1 MCRCVRVRACV
12 HQVGCGCK
20 FEHTRSLSHIVPE
33 LTASL
38 IAGNRRLRCTKGT
51 TCWLSSWNRFVASS
65 FTLFPSFLQLPS
77 CSFVFLLTL
86 FPSCCFALSLALH
99 SVVAPTASLGRF
111 LFVARLYCS
120 LPPFVYLATLC
131 IFLSC
136 SLGSPG
142 TSLNTWTDA
151 TQGKLCFVSGATARQ
166 ICRQKQRGEPPRR
179 FSYVSLAGGGPRP
192 RKKPRPGLR
201 QWEVRGYVVCKHMP
215 EMHIWHAHAQMFHA
229 CTSYARMHNY
239 VMHAHLTLAC
249 TTMPCMHKFAV
260 DAHLTRACTT
270 MPCMH
275 IWRSHAQLCHACISL
290 P

>member
-1 MCRCVRVRACV
+1 MINWIKQRIHVFYCLLQKQDALLHIIGSIINKPIINTCICLII
-12 HQVGCGCK
+12 K
-20 FEHTRSLSHIVPE
+20 NIISHC
-33 LTASL
+33 L
-38 IAGNRRLRCTKGT
+38 C
-51 TCWLSSWNRFVASS
+51 
-65 FTLFPSFLQLPS
+65 PS
-77 CSFVFLLTL
+77 VFAV
-86 FPSCCFALSLALH
+86 S
-99 SVVAPTASLGRF
+99 
-111 LFVARLYCS
+111 
-120 LPPFVYLATLC
+120 VYLSTLC

-151 TQGKLCFVSGATARQ
+151 PRGSCVLCRVQPTARQ

-192 RKKPRPGLR
+192 RPGLR

-215 EMHIWHAHAQMFHA
+215 EMHIWHAHAQIYHA
-229 CTSYARMHNY
+229 CTSDARMHNY
-239 VMHAHLTLAC
+239 VMHAHLTRAC
-249 TTMPCMHKFAV
+249 TTMPCVHKFAV

-270 MPCMH
+270 IPCMH